1 MPKSIDELV
10 ELLELEEIE
19 IGLYR
24 ARQPDTR
31 MQRAFGGQVLAQAL
45 SAAARTVDASRT
57 VHSMHGYFLIPGRTD
72 IPIVYDV
79 EQVRDGR
86 SFSSRRV
93 VARQGGKTIFYL
105 SASYQVTEEGFEH
118 QDPMPTDVPG
128 PDDCPRYVEVLA
140 GLTGREPAVWQREYG
155 ALDVRFAGDSRPG
168 GTLADPRHPARAR
181 VWVRVDGRL
190 PDDPRIHQAA
200 LAYASDLTLLAAAT
214 VPHEV
219 FIGGPQVQAASLD
232 HAMWFLRGF
241 RADSW
246 LLYDQI
252 SPSASNARGLSTG
265 RLFQDDRLV
274 AQVAQEGLIRP
285 AR

>member
-140 GLTGREPAVWQREYG
+140 GLTGREPAVWQREDG